1 MPHLRPVCCRCA
13 SPAPF
18 GHAETASASRAAA
31 ATRATPP
38 QFSVDPLTTHV
49 LHFSNVVSEPFL
61 MNRERVVAYY
71 RVSTQRQGQSA
82 LGLEAQREAVHRY
95 MDGHPTE
102 LLAEF
107 EEVETGKGANALD
120 KRPKLRAAVALA
132 KKSKATLLIAKLDR
146 LARNVHF
153 VSGLMETG
161 VQFKC
166 CDFPTADRTMIHFY
180 AVMAEH
186 EGRRIS
192 DRIKDALAAKK
203 ARGEA
208 VGNPASL
215 QPLNGVRA
223 SGADEFAARLR
234 PTLDSYRAAG
244 MTQRE
249 MVQALAGA
257 GIKTARG
264 GDWSL
269 VQLQRVLARL

>member
-1 MPHLRPVCCRCA
+1 ML
-13 SPAPF
+13 SSS
-18 GHAETASASRAAA
+18 GQTMK
-31 ATRATPP
+31 T
-38 QFSVDPLTTHV
+38 
-49 LHFSNVVSEPFL
+49 
-61 MNRERVVAYY
+61 ERIVAYY
-71 RVSTQRQGQSA
+71 RVSTQRQGQSG
-82 LGLEAQREAVHRY
+82 LGLEAQREAVRRY
-95 MDGHPTE
+95 MEGHPTE
-102 LLAEF
+102 LLGEF

-161 VQFKC
+161 VQFRC

-180 AVMAEH
+180 AAMAEH

-192 DRIKDALAAKK
+192 ERIRDALAAKK

-208 VGNPASL
+208 VGNAASL
-215 QPLNGVRA
+215 QPLNGARA
-223 SGADEFAARLR
+223 SEAGEFAARLR
-234 PTLDSYRAAG
+234 PTLESYRAAG

-249 MVQALAGA
+249 MVAALGSA

-264 GDWSL
+264 GEWSL
-269 VQLQRVLARL
+269 MQLQRVLARV